1 MKKIIKKMKKN
12 NSGFSLLE
20 ILLAVILLAIVVTPL
35 IQTVYSSMSLNKKAR
50 IMMGANDVGQSIVEH
65 YEAMTYD
72 GNITSNDFWWPAQ
85 SNGYYYDGH
94 ITISHLFDGSN
105 YQLYEVKVD
114 VYYKPNNDPL
124 KRTLMAT
131 YKGSMYSKLE
141 D

>member
-35 IQTVYSSMSLNKKAR
+35 IQTIYTSMSLNKKAR
-50 IMMGANDVGQSIVEH
+50 IMMGANDVGQSLVEY
-65 YEAMTYD
+65 YEAQTYD
-72 GNITSNDFWWPAQ
+72 NNITSDDVWWPYH
-85 SNGYYYDGH
+85 SNGYYYDCH
-94 ITISHLFDGSN
+94 VTISPLFNGTN

-114 VYYKPNNDPL
+114 VYYKPNNNPL
-124 KRTLMAT
+124 ERTLMAT
-131 YKGSMYSKLE
+131 FKGSMYSKFQ